1 MKKILLVLLLAL
13 IFTGCASIPA
23 EGENGAEGRF
33 ESGSSEGREYG
44 SSSAGIPGDYPGTYT
59 VPEGWV
65 KSKEHSS
72 AAKFF
77 YVKAGQEKDAQPDN
91 ILVNAGKNKYSVQN
105 HEAFRDAILRQLSM
119 QTEGENAELKGEG
132 TYTDQGY
139 LVYIFTVRDAG
150 SEMFTKQYYILDDYR
165 YCLIHLTNFSGE
177 DEAERAAAAMMNSFV
192 WREDV

>member
-105 HEAFRDAILRQLSM
+105 HEEMCIRDRYIASPHFFQDPIADHISVIPEMTGQDDGQRQKQM
-119 QTEGENAELKGEG
+119 QHPVTRC
-132 TYTDQGY
+132 
-139 LVYIFTVRDAG
+139 V
-150 SEMFTKQYYILDDYR
+150 
-165 YCLIHLTNFSGE
+165 
-177 DEAERAAAAMMNSFV
+177 
-192 WREDV
+192 

>member
-91 ILVNAGKNKYSVQN
+91 ILVNEGKNKYSVSESRGFSRCDSASAV
-105 HEAFRDAILRQLSM
+105 HADRRRKCGAEGRRHLYGPGLSR
-119 QTEGENAELKGEG
+119 
-132 TYTDQGY
+132 
-139 LVYIFTVRDAG
+139 VYFYGQRRR
-150 SEMFTKQYYILDDYR
+150 F
-165 YCLIHLTNFSGE
+165 
-177 DEAERAAAAMMNSFV
+177 
-192 WREDV
+192 

>member
-1 MKKILLVLLLAL
+1 M
-13 IFTGCASIPA
+13 
-23 EGENGAEGRF
+23 GE
-33 ESGSSEGREYG
+33 
-44 SSSAGIPGDYPGTYT
+44 IT
-59 VPEGWV
+59 
-65 KSKEHSS
+65 EHSS
-72 AAKFF
+72 AEKFF

-91 ILVNAGKNKYSVQN
+91 ISVNVGKNKYSVQN

-119 QTEGENAELKGEG
+119 QTEGENVELKGEG